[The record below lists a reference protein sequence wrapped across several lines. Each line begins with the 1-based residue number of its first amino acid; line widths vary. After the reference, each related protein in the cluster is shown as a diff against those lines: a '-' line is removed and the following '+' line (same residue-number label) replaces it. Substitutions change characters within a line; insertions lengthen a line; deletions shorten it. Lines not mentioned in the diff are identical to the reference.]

1 MRLHC
6 PVCFWVLL
14 RRVADTEPLLVWK
27 PAVNLFHSIFLELLC
42 SDGQTRDERPEFEE
56 THVTQ
61 DDLSP
66 RIIRS
71 HKIEQKRVE
80 LPRRRREIHERRI
93 GETADERPVHFW
105 HSGNRCT
112 VINDERI
119 VEQLSTI
126 EDIRYFDRIVNI

>member
-1 MRLHC
+1 M
-6 PVCFWVLL
+6 
-14 RRVADTEPLLVWK
+14 
-27 PAVNLFHSIFLELLC
+27 NLFHSSFLEVLC
-42 SDGQTRDERPEFEE
+42 SDSQTRDEGPEFEV

-71 HKIEQKRVE
+71 HKIEQKGVE

-93 GETADERPVHFW
+93 GETVDERPVQFW
-105 HSGNRCT
+105 HSGNWCT
-112 VINDERI
+112 VINDERV

-126 EDIRYFDRIVNI
+126 EDIRYFDCIVNI